1 MTVPWRQDRII
12 LAAILLLWSVLGAG
26 AQTLKGVALVIGQS
40 KYQSIPALANAG
52 NDARAMAALLE
63 ELGFA
68 VTLATDRDSRRL
80 SRDLDTFIADAT
92 DEAADVAVVYYSGHG
107 IEADGENFLVASDA
121 TGEKGLIPVSAFL
134 AELRSAVPL
143 SIVLLD
149 ACRNNP
155 FPPGFRLASK
165 DAMSAPAAAGLG
177 VPRGFSAAAS
187 DQPQGIGLVI
197 GFSAAPGSAAL
208 DGVPGGNSPYAAA
221 LVRHLAALKGV
232 EFGQVMRMVTEE
244 VYLKT
249 QGRQR
254 PWLNESLSK
263 LLYFGGE
270 PAVRD
275 GVQAV
280 IDGERRPLL
289 LMISDLPQERRGQI
303 ERLSQANGVPL
314 DTLYGVL
321 RALGESDVPPDP
333 ESLERL
339 LVEKAEQFRAFR
351 DQRQALDSGD
361 PEIRKL
367 MAAADQAIAEGAMA
381 AARAFLD
388 QAKSRVAAS
397 RETLE
402 RLSGELNARRLANA
416 TIFARSAEASALS
429 FDYKGAA
436 RDYGEAFAWAKDADP
451 AQAWT
456 YRRYQG
462 NWLVNHGEESG
473 DTSAIAEGA
482 TVLEDVTEHIPEKQL
497 PEEWAAGQNDLAAA
511 LRKLG
516 EIRGDASLVARAIAA
531 FEAALTV
538 RTQARSPELWA
549 DTQMNLANA
558 MVTSGVL
565 SGQTSGL
572 PKAVEAYRAALAVY
586 TREQDPVNWANI
598 QTNLGTVLKVLGDR
612 SGGTAELEQ
621 SVAAFEAVLAVRNR
635 QDMPVAW
642 AMAQGD
648 LGSALSSLGDRR
660 GDNATLRQAIAAFEA
675 AITEL
680 PKEVVPARWA
690 RMQNNLG
697 DTLAILGLRGSG
709 TAELERAL
717 AVLTASRE
725 VRNRE
730 AVPMSWALT
739 TANIGRVMG
748 HIGERQGNL
757 AMLGEAVAE
766 VDAARAIFTRARA
779 PAQWSLASRELARIL
794 LVAGTSRGER
804 SLLERGL
811 TVLREVETYNAEIG
825 RDDPLVAEHIAQFE
839 AALAASP

>member
-1 MTVPWRQDRII
+1 MTMPRRLDRII
-12 LAAILLLWSVLGAG
+12 LASVLLLASVLAAS
-26 AQTLKGVALVIGQS
+26 AQPLRGVALVIGQA
-40 KYQSIPALANAG
+40 KYEALPKLDNTG
-52 NDARAMAALLE
+52 NDARAIRQLLE
-63 ELGFA
+63 DLGFS
-68 VTLATDRDSRRL
+68 VTLVTDRSARRL
-80 SRDLDTFIADAT
+80 ARDLDNFVADA
-92 DEAADVAVVYYSGHG
+92 EADKADVAVVYYAGHG
-107 IEADGENFLVASDA
+107 IEAGGENFLVASDA
-121 TGEKGLIPVSAFL
+121 KGETGLSPVSEFL
-134 AELRSAVPL
+134 AQLRSSVPV
-143 SIVLLD
+143 SIILLD
-149 ACRNNP
+149 ACRSNP
-155 FPPGFRLASK
+155 FPPGFTLAPNGK
-165 DAMSAPAAAGLG
+165 PVAASGLG
-177 VPRGFSAAAS
+177 APRGVASAE
-187 DQPQGIGLVI
+187 DGPQGIGMVI
-197 GFSAAPGSAAL
+197 GFSAAPGTAAL
-208 DGVPGGNSPYAAA
+208 DGAPGGNSPYAAA
-221 LVRHLAALKGV
+221 LLRHMAALKGV
-232 EFGQVMRMVTEE
+232 EFGQIMRMVTEE

-254 PWLNESLSK
+254 PWVNESLTK
-263 LLYFGGE
+263 FLYFGGE

-275 GVQAV
+275 RLQAA

-289 LMISDLPQERRGQI
+289 LMISDLPQERRDQI
-303 ERLSQANGVPL
+303 ERLSEAEGVPL

-321 RALGESDVPPDP
+321 RALGESEEPQDP

-339 LVEKAEQFRAFR
+339 LVEKAEQLRAFR
-351 DQRQALDSGD
+351 DQRQALDSDD
-361 PEIRKL
+361 PEIRRL
-367 MAAADQAIAEGAMA
+367 MAAAGQAIAEGAMT

-388 QAKSRVAAS
+388 QAKARVAAS
-397 RETLE
+397 REIIE

-416 TIFARSAEASALS
+416 AIFARSAEAAALS

-482 TVLEDVTEHIPEKQL
+482 TVLEDVTEHLPEKQL

-538 RTQARSPELWA
+538 RTRARSPELWA

-586 TREQDPVNWANI
+586 TRDEHPVNWANI

-697 DTLAILGLRGSG
+697 DTLAILGLRGGG

-757 AMLGEAVAE
+757 ALLGEAIAE

-811 TVLREVETYNAEIG
+811 TVLREVETYNVEIG
-825 RDDPLVAEHIAQFE
+825 RDDPLVTERIARFE